1 MRRELAIEFSRV
13 TESAALAGYK
23 WLGRGDKNTA
33 DGAAVNAMRIML
45 NQVNI
50 DGTIVIGEGE
60 IDEAPML
67 YIGEKVGTG
76 RGDAVDI
83 AVDPIEGTR
92 MTAMGIEAGK
102 VLRLGDMARSD
113 NVIFSATGITK
124 GDLLEG
130 ISRKGN
136 IATTETLLIRGK
148 SRTIRRIQSIHY
160 LDRKDPEMQVH
171 IL

>member
-23 WLGRGDKNTA
+23 WLDAAINTA

-83 AVDPIEGTR
+83 AVE
-92 MTAMGIEAGK
+92 
-102 VLRLGDMARSD
+102 SD
-113 NVIFSATGITK
+113 
-124 GDLLEG
+124 
-130 ISRKGN
+130 
-136 IATTETLLIRGK
+136 
-148 SRTIRRIQSIHY
+148 
-160 LDRKDPEMQVH
+160 
-171 IL
+171 